1 MEEEYGIH
9 SWGKITCLRKV
20 CFRQLVSSS
29 CSHSLKVSISQVIV
43 SWEYIV
49 IYFSCEYELQFTSPL
64 FQKYFVSEFHR
75 LITHCLRKW
84 QFSLFPQSAFIFIV
98 PGCKVGIYSISFVF
112 SSQTSK
118 IPIPSI
124 NWNISVPGRITPFSY
139 VVFFTTAYGEKLCGS
154 WS

>member
-1 MEEEYGIH
+1 M
-9 SWGKITCLRKV
+9 
-20 CFRQLVSSS
+20 SSS

-75 LITHCLRKW
+75 LITHCLRKL

-112 SSQTSK
+112 SSQSSK

-124 NWNISVPGRITPFSY
+124 NLNLSVPGLLLFLMWSFSLLLM
-139 VVFFTTAYGEKLCGS
+139 EKSCVAAEVKPRALCGAGY
-154 WS
+154 